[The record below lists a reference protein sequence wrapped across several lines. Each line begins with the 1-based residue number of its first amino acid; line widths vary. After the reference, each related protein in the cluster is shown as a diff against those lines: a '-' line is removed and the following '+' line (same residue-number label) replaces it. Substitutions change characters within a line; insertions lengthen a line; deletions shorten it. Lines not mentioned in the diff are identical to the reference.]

1 VNIQEYISSGII
13 ESYVLG
19 LASAEER
26 IEFEQMCAQYPELVE
41 ARNNFE
47 LAVEAQARRN
57 ASFPPADLKEK
68 IWAAIKET
76 DSSNTPK
83 IITMEPTTRRSS
95 GWGWVAAASIIL
107 FLVAGY
113 FAFTYYNQT
122 KELKNSNDELRARVD
137 RTDSVL
143 NKMAEEQKIMS
154 DPNVTV
160 VNMVGTQKGSPSSA
174 NIYWDSTSANVYLIV
189 KNMPKLP
196 SDKQYQL
203 WSIINGQNGQLQPNS
218 LGLFDIGQDQK
229 VILKMSNVK
238 KADAFA
244 ITIENRGN
252 TGGPNLQQLQSMGKA
267 KL

>member
-47 LAVEAQARRN
+47 LAIEEQTRKN
-57 ASFPPADLKEK
+57 AIPPPTNIKEK
-68 IWAAIKET
+68 IWSALKET
-76 DSSNTPK
+76 SLSNTPK

-95 GWGWVAAASIIL
+95 GWSWVAAASIIL
-107 FLVAGY
+107 LLAAGY
-113 FAFTYYNQT
+113 FAFTFYNQT
-122 KELKNSNDELRARVD
+122 KELKNTNNDLQAKVN
-137 RTDSVL
+137 RTDSIL

-189 KNMPKLP
+189 KNLPQLP

-218 LGLFDIGQDQK
+218 LGLFDVGQDQK

>member
-1 VNIQEYISSGII
+1 MNIQEYISSGII

-26 IEFEQMCAQYPELVE
+26 IEFEQICAQYPELVE

-47 LAVEAQARRN
+47 LAVEEQARKN
-57 ASFPPADLKEK
+57 ASSPPANVKEK
-68 IWAAIKET
+68 TWAAIKET
-76 DSSNTPK
+76 YSSNTPK

-122 KELKNSNDELRARVD
+122 KDLKNSNDELKARVD
-137 RTDSVL
+137 RTDSIL

-174 NIYWDSTSANVYLIV
+174 NIYWDSTSANVYLVV
-189 KNMPKLP
+189 KNMPKLA

-203 WSIINGQNGQLQPNS
+203 WALIEGKPTD
-218 LGLFDIGQDQK
+218 LGLFDGGKDK
-229 VILKMSNVK
+229 VILKMNNTQ

>member
-26 IEFEQMCAQYPELVE
+26 IEFERMCMEYPELVE

-47 LAVEAQARRN
+47 LAIERQAMQS
-57 ASFPPADLKEK
+57 ATTPPADLRGKT
-68 IWAAIKET
+68 WSAIQQA
-76 DSSNTPK
+76 SLSNTSK
-83 IITMEPTTRRSS
+83 IVSMEPTIRRSS
-95 GWGWVAAASIIL
+95 GLRWVAAASIIL
-107 FLVAGY
+107 FLAAGY
-113 FAFTYYNQT
+113 FAYTFYTQN
-122 KELKNSNDELRARVD
+122 KELKNSNKDLEAKFNRI
-137 RTDSVL
+137 DSIL
-143 NKMAEEQKIMS
+143 NKIAEEQKVVH

-160 VNMVGTQKGSPSSA
+160 VNMVGIQKALPSSA
-174 NIYWDSTSANVYLIV
+174 NVYWDSTSANVYLIV

-203 WSIINGQNGQLQPNS
+203 WALIDGKPHD
-218 LGLFDIGQDQK
+218 LGLFDQPQPN
-229 VILKMSNVK
+229 VILKMNNTQ

-252 TGGPNLQQLQSMGKA
+252 TGGPNLEQLQSMGKA